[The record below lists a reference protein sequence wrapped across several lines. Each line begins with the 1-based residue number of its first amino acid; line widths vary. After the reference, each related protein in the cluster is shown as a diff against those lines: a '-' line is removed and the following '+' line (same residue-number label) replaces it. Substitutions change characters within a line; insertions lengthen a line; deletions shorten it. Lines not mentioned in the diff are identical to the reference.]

1 MPKINIVLSLEKSGS
16 IAVLTVNNPPVNA
29 LSAPVREGIQQG
41 LKAAVTDAEIEAIVI
56 ACAGRTFIAGADI
69 TEFGQPPRGPD
80 LNAVLEDIE
89 ASPKPVVAAI
99 HGTALGGGLEVAL
112 ACHYRVSSED
122 ARVGQPEVNLGIIPG
137 AGGTQRLPRVVG
149 VEKAIE
155 MMTTGLM
162 IPAQEALKYNLIDRI
177 INGDL
182 VKGAVAFAG
191 EVAKHRGHER
201 VRDRDDK
208 IAPFRDKPE
217 FFEAAREKA
226 ARAARGA
233 VAPVVAVSAVEA
245 AVNLPFEQGL
255 KRERKLVTELIN
267 GPQAKAQMYF
277 FFAEREAGKIPGLAT
292 NSLVLNLEKAAV
304 IGAGTM
310 GSGIT
315 VALVD
320 AGLPVTLIDQDQ
332 QYLDRGLANIRK
344 VWERQAS
351 RGRLTNEKVE
361 QRMGMVRP
369 TLDFKSVSEADVI
382 IEAVYEQ
389 MSVKKKTFAEI
400 DKYAKPGAI
409 LGSNTSYLNI
419 NEIADSITHPESV
432 IGLHFFSPANVM
444 RLLEVV
450 RGKKTSDT
458 VIASAMALGRRLRKV
473 PVLVRVCH
481 GFVGNRIFG
490 AREQQAVKMLYE
502 GALPQQI
509 DRVLYEFGFPIGTFA
524 LMDLTAGI
532 ELDWRMR
539 EGTGQKEFIIDRLVE
554 LGRVGQKAGKGFYRY
569 GEDGRTPIPDSEVHA
584 IIIEGSRQGGYHRRE
599 ISDEEIRERLL
610 YPMVNEAAKIL
621 EEGIVIRPSDIDVVW
636 VTGYGWPAYRGGP
649 TYWADSV
656 GLTSIGDTLK
666 RLQKEHGDFFKPA
679 ALLKKLAD
687 EGKKFADF
695 KPAS

>member
-1 MPKINIVLSLEKSGS
+1 MPKINIVVNLERNGS
-16 IAVLTVNNPPVNA
+16 VAVLMVNNPPVNV
-29 LSAPVREGIQQG
+29 LSALVREGIQQG
-41 LKAAVTDAEIEAIVI
+41 IKAAVNDAEIEAIVI

-80 LNAVLEDIE
+80 LNAILEDIE
-89 ASPKPVVAAI
+89 ASSKPVVAAI
-99 HGTALGGGLEVAL
+99 HGKALGGGLEVAL

-122 ARVGQPEVNLGIIPG
+122 AHIGQPEVNLGIIPG

-155 MMTTGLM
+155 MITKGQM
-162 IPAQEALKYNLIDRI
+162 ISVQETLKANLIDRI
-177 INGDL
+177 IKGDL
-182 VKGAVAFAG
+182 MKGAIDFAG
-191 EVAKHRGHER
+191 EVAKSSGHVR
-201 VRDRDDK
+201 VRDRDDR
-208 IAPFRDKPE
+208 IAPFRNKPE

-226 ARAARGA
+226 AKGGRGA

-255 KRERKLVTELIN
+255 KRERELVTELIN
-267 GPQAKAQMYF
+267 GPEAKAQMYLF
-277 FFAEREAGKIPGLAT
+277 IAKREAEKIPSLAT
-292 NSLVLNLEKAAV
+292 NIPLLNVEKAAV

-315 VALVD
+315 VTLVD
-320 AGLPVTLIDQDQ
+320 AGLPVTLIDQGQ
-332 QYLDRGLANIRK
+332 EYLDRGLANIRK

-351 RGRLTNEKVE
+351 RGALTNEKVD
-361 QRMGMVRP
+361 QRMRMVRP
-369 TLDFKSVSEADVI
+369 TLDFKYISETDVI

-400 DKYAKPGAI
+400 DKYAKPVAI

-419 NEIADSITHPESV
+419 DEIAESIRHPESV
-432 IGLHFFSPANVM
+432 IGLHFFSPANIM

-450 RGKKTSDT
+450 RGKKTSDI

-481 GFVGNRIFG
+481 GFVGNRIFNV
-490 AREQQAVKMLYE
+490 REQQAVKMLYE

-509 DRVLYEFGFPIGTFA
+509 DQVLSEFGFPIGTFA

-539 EGTGQKEFIIDRLVE
+539 EETGQKEFIIDRLVE

-569 GEDGRTPIPDSEVHA
+569 GEDGRTPIPDSEVNA
-584 IIIEGSRQGGYHRRE
+584 IIIEGSRQGGYKRRE
-599 ISDEEIRERLL
+599 ITDQEIRERLL

-621 EEGIVIRPSDIDVVW
+621 EEGIVIRPSDIDLVW

-649 TYWADSV
+649 VYWADSV
-656 GLTSIGDTLK
+656 GLTSIRDTLK
-666 RLQKEHGDFFKPA
+666 KLQKEHGDFFKPA
-679 ALLKKLAD
+679 ALLNELAD
-687 EGKKFADF
+687 GGKRFADF